1 MTGILIVT
9 HGKFG
14 QALKESS
21 ELIVG
26 EIKNC
31 ETISLDR
38 DDDVLDLKVKVNQ
51 KLDELNSNGD
61 GVIVLVDLIGGSP
74 FNMCSL
80 LLKERKD
87 FKLLAGVN
95 LSMLIECSMMRE
107 TLTLSELLKHCK
119 DTAIQSIAEVTT

>member
-1 MTGILIVT
+1 MIGILIVT

-31 ETISLDR
+31 EAIALDR
-38 DDDVLDLKVKVNQ
+38 DDDVMDLKVKVNE
-51 KLDELNSNGD
+51 KIDELNFKNNG
-61 GVIVLVDLIGGSP
+61 VFVLVDLIGGSP

-87 FKLLAGVN
+87 FKLLTGVN

-107 TLTLSELLKHCK
+107 SMDLSTLVDHCK
-119 DTAIQSIAEVTT
+119 ETAVKSIVEATS